1 MTDNLA
7 SMEIRE
13 IYQGVRLA
21 SKLLSK
27 ISPDIKSPTVSRKH
41 NNDGITHGDVE
52 IESEC
57 KVGYDNK
64 RNTTLQ
70 KRVDEVNSMQLSI
83 QRSTQF
89 FNSFVVQWVL
99 GDCEQTLT
107 SGADEIAGGRE
118 EEQSCT
124 HDIVAS
130 TFAASCRYLVEIAC
144 FPCWKPV
151 LIVEESG
158 GKSCSF
164 MYLFFYIYSFL
175 LSLLIWYRSFFSVLE
190 CN

>member
-7 SMEIRE
+7 SMDIRE

-27 ISPDIKSPTVSRKH
+27 ISPDMKSPIVSRKKQI
-41 NNDGITHGDVE
+41 NDGIAHGDIE
-52 IESEC
+52 IESEHNME
-57 KVGYDNK
+57 YDNK
-64 RNTTLQ
+64 KKMMLER
-70 KRVDEVNSMQLSI
+70 RVNEVNAMQLSI
-83 QRSTQF
+83 QWSTQF
-89 FNSFVVQWVL
+89 FNAFIMHWVL
-99 GDCEQTLT
+99 GDSEQTVM
-107 SGADEIAGGRE
+107 SGIDDVEEGKG

-151 LIVEESG
+151 LIVEKSG

-164 MYLFFYIYSFL
+164 VCLFLYLFILL
-175 LSLLIWYRSFFSVLE
+175 LSLQIW
-190 CN
+190 